1 MEEVWLDFTLEGACI
16 QATGRDSDSVKGVKL
31 LLELPHNGSG
41 CFMRQWISNGKLSEV
56 GSPLVRHILKEISL
70 VGIGLN
76 VSEVPSPTLHDSVKV
91 RIRQE
96 KKGLHSLIIRY
107 REGIKPLTK
116 EMKATT
122 FKTMLN
128 TNSVSQIVSE
138 IRAITDR
145 LHKMGA
151 ILVGRSLEAGR
162 NNIPSISK
170 SLSLCT

>member
-1 MEEVWLDFTLEGACI
+1 M
-16 QATGRDSDSVKGVKL
+16 
-31 LLELPHNGSG
+31 
-41 CFMRQWISNGKLSEV
+41 
-56 GSPLVRHILKEISL
+56 VRHILKEISL